1 MANQKRIPFIP
12 KLSREFKP
20 MRHYYCETETTAKLI
35 SRSVFLRLLAEQPY
49 PMGQV
54 SIDFDGGFAYLFP
67 YDPQRAEQFAAAYRE
82 FETEYKRFYR
92 KQEDNHAGRRM
103 TVVHLDQF
111 DDTAA
116 EGDDMQSTWLV
127 SEETPESVCLAKEHF
142 IIHSS
147 SFNSLSD
154 SEREILTGFINSDF
168 NARELARRL
177 GKDPSGVLKLIKR
190 AAVRLEK
197 NRRKFLIPCP
207 HSVPACPNRKV

>member
-12 KLSREFKP
+12 KLSHEFKP

-67 YDPQRAEQFAAAYRE
+67 YDPERAEQFAAAYRE

-92 KQEDNHAGRRM
+92 EQEDIRAGRRM
-103 TVVHLDQF
+103 TIVHLDQF

-116 EGDDMQSTWLV
+116 DGNEMQSTWLV
-127 SEETPESVCLAKEHF
+127 SEETPESIYLTKEHDA
-142 IIHSS
+142 
-147 SFNSLSD
+147 SFKALSD
-154 SEREILTGFINSDF
+154 SDRDILTGFINAGY

-177 GKDPSGVLKLIKR
+177 DKDPSGVLKLVKR
-190 AAVRLEK
+190 AAARLEK
-197 NRRKFLIPCP
+197 KIEEN
-207 HSVPACPNRKV
+207 S

>member
-1 MANQKRIPFIP
+1 MANQKRSPFIP
-12 KLSREFKP
+12 KLSSEFKP

-67 YDPQRAEQFAAAYRE
+67 YDPERAEQFAAAYRE

-92 KQEDNHAGRRM
+92 EQQAIREGRRL

-111 DDTAA
+111 DDSEA
-116 EGDDMQSTWLV
+116 EGDEMQSTWLV
-127 SEETPESVCLAKEHF
+127 SEETPESIYLTKEHDA
-142 IIHSS
+142 
-147 SFNSLSD
+147 SFKALSD
-154 SEREILTGFINSDF
+154 SDRDILTGFINAGY

-177 GKDPSGVLKLIKR
+177 GKDPSGVLKLVKR
-190 AAVRLEK
+190 TAVRLEK
-197 NRRKFLIPCP
+197 KIKEN
-207 HSVPACPNRKV
+207 S

>member
-1 MANQKRIPFIP
+1 MDNNVINLKRIPFIP

-67 YDPQRAEQFAAAYRE
+67 YDPERAEQFAAAYRE

-92 KQEDNHAGRRM
+92 EQEAIRAGRRM
-103 TVVHLDQF
+103 TVVRLGQF
-111 DDTAA
+111 DDSEA
-116 EGDDMQSTWLV
+116 EGDEMQSTWLV
-127 SEETPESVCLAKEHF
+127 SEETPESIYLTKEHDA
-142 IIHSS
+142 
-147 SFNSLSD
+147 SFKALSD
-154 SEREILTGFINSDF
+154 SDRDILTGFINAGY

-177 GKDPSGVLKLIKR
+177 DKDPSGVLKLVKR
-190 AAVRLEK
+190 AAARLEK
-197 NRRKFLIPCP
+197 KIEEN
-207 HSVPACPNRKV
+207 S

>member
-1 MANQKRIPFIP
+1 
-12 KLSREFKP
+12 
-20 MRHYYCETETTAKLI
+20 
-35 SRSVFLRLLAEQPY
+35 
-49 PMGQV
+49 
-54 SIDFDGGFAYLFP
+54 
-67 YDPQRAEQFAAAYRE
+67 
-82 FETEYKRFYR
+82 
-92 KQEDNHAGRRM
+92 M

-154 SEREILTGFINSDF
+154 SDREILTGFINSDF

-177 GKDPSGVLKLIKR
+177 GKDPSGVLKLVKR
-190 AAVRLEK
+190 AAARLEK
-197 NRRKFLIPCP
+197 KIEEK
-207 HSVPACPNRKV
+207 S

>member
-1 MANQKRIPFIP
+1 MANQKRSPFIP
-12 KLSREFKP
+12 KLSSEFKP

-67 YDPQRAEQFAAAYRE
+67 YDPERAEQFAAAYRE

-92 KQEDNHAGRRM
+92 EQQAIREGRRL

-111 DDTAA
+111 DDSEADGN
-116 EGDDMQSTWLV
+116 EMQSTWLV
-127 SEETPESVCLAKEHF
+127 SEETPESIYLTKEHDA
-142 IIHSS
+142 
-147 SFNSLSD
+147 SFKALSD
-154 SEREILTGFINSDF
+154 SDRDILTGFINAGY

-177 GKDPSGVLKLIKR
+177 DKDPSGVLKLVKR
-190 AAVRLEK
+190 AAARLEK
-197 NRRKFLIPCP
+197 KIEEN
-207 HSVPACPNRKV
+207 S

>member
-12 KLSREFKP
+12 KLSHEFKP

-67 YDPQRAEQFAAAYRE
+67 YDPERAEQFAAAYRE

-92 KQEDNHAGRRM
+92 EQEAIRAGRRM

-111 DDTAA
+111 DDSEADGN
-116 EGDDMQSTWLV
+116 EMQSTWLV
-127 SEETPESVCLAKEHF
+127 SEETPESIYLTKEHDA
-142 IIHSS
+142 
-147 SFNSLSD
+147 SFKALSD
-154 SEREILTGFINSDF
+154 SDREILTGFINSDF

-177 GKDPSGVLKLIKR
+177 GKDPSGVLKLVKR
-190 AAVRLEK
+190 AATRLQKKIEE
-197 NRRKFLIPCP
+197 N
-207 HSVPACPNRKV
+207 S

>member
-1 MANQKRIPFIP
+1 MANQKHSPFIP

-54 SIDFDGGFAYLFP
+54 SIDFDGGCAYLFP
-67 YDPQRAEQFAAAYRE
+67 YDPERAEQFAAAYRE

-92 KQEDNHAGRRM
+92 EQEGIRAGRRM

-111 DDTAA
+111 DDSAA

-127 SEETPESVCLAKEHF
+127 SEETPESIFLTKEHDA
-142 IIHSS
+142 
-147 SFNSLSD
+147 SFKALSD
-154 SEREILTGFINSDF
+154 SDRDILTGFINAGY

-177 GKDPSGVLKLIKR
+177 GKDPSGVLKLVKR
-190 AAVRLEK
+190 AAARLEK
-197 NRRKFLIPCP
+197 KIEEN
-207 HSVPACPNRKV
+207 S

>member
-1 MANQKRIPFIP
+1 MANQKHSPFIP

-54 SIDFDGGFAYLFP
+54 SIDFDGGCAYLFP
-67 YDPQRAEQFAAAYRE
+67 YDPERAEQFAAAYRE

-92 KQEDNHAGRRM
+92 EQEGIRAGRRM

-111 DDTAA
+111 DDSAA

-127 SEETPESVCLAKEHF
+127 SEETPESIFLTKEHDA
-142 IIHSS
+142 
-147 SFNSLSD
+147 SFKALSD
-154 SEREILTGFINSDF
+154 SDRDILTGFINAGY

-177 GKDPSGVLKLIKR
+177 GKDPSGVLKLVKR

-197 NRRKFLIPCP
+197 KIEEN
-207 HSVPACPNRKV
+207 S

>member
-1 MANQKRIPFIP
+1 MANQKRSPFIP
-12 KLSREFKP
+12 KLSSEFKP

-67 YDPQRAEQFAAAYRE
+67 YDPERAEQFAAAYRE

-92 KQEDNHAGRRM
+92 EQQAIREGRRL
-103 TVVHLDQF
+103 TVVQLDQF
-111 DDTAA
+111 DDSEA
-116 EGDDMQSTWLV
+116 EDDEMQSTWLV
-127 SEETPESVCLAKEHF
+127 SEETPESIYLTKEHDA
-142 IIHSS
+142 
-147 SFNSLSD
+147 SFKALSD
-154 SEREILTGFINSDF
+154 SGRDILTGFINAGY

-177 GKDPSGVLKLIKR
+177 GKDPSGVLKLVKR

-197 NRRKFLIPCP
+197 KIEEN
-207 HSVPACPNRKV
+207 S

>member
-1 MANQKRIPFIP
+1 MANQKRSPFIP
-12 KLSREFKP
+12 KLSSEFKP

-67 YDPQRAEQFAAAYRE
+67 YDPERAEQFAAAYRE

-92 KQEDNHAGRRM
+92 EQQAIREGRRL
-103 TVVHLDQF
+103 TVVQLDQF
-111 DDTAA
+111 DDSEA
-116 EGDDMQSTWLV
+116 EGDEMQSTWLV
-127 SEETPESVCLAKEHF
+127 SEETPESIYLTKEHDA
-142 IIHSS
+142 
-147 SFNSLSD
+147 SFKALSD
-154 SEREILTGFINSDF
+154 SDRDILTGFINAGY

-177 GKDPSGVLKLIKR
+177 GKDPSGVLKLVKR

-197 NRRKFLIPCP
+197 KIEEN
-207 HSVPACPNRKV
+207 S

>member
-1 MANQKRIPFIP
+1 MTTNLKRIPFIP

-20 MRHYYCETETTAKLI
+20 MKHYLCETDTSVKLI
-35 SRSVFLRLLAEQPY
+35 SRKAFMRQLAQQPC
-49 PMGQV
+49 PKGQV
-54 SIDFDGGFAYLFP
+54 FIDFDDGIVYLFP
-67 YDPQRAEQFAAAYRE
+67 FDPERTAQFTVAYGE

-92 KQEDNHAGRRM
+92 EQEDIRAGRRM
-103 TVVHLDQF
+103 TIVHLDQF

-154 SEREILTGFINSDF
+154 SDREILIGFMNANC
-168 NARELARRL
+168 NARELARCL
-177 GKDPSGVLKLIKR
+177 GKDPSGVSKLVKR
-190 AAVRLEK
+190 AAERLKKKIEE
-197 NRRKFLIPCP
+197 N
-207 HSVPACPNRKV
+207 S

>member
-1 MANQKRIPFIP
+1 MINQKRIPFIP

-20 MRHYYCETETTAKLI
+20 MRHYLCETDTSAKLI
-35 SRSVFLRLLAEQPY
+35 SRKAFMRQLAQQPC
-49 PMGQV
+49 PKGQV
-54 SIDFDGGFAYLFP
+54 FIDFDDGIVYLFP
-67 YDPQRAEQFAAAYRE
+67 FDPERAAQFTVAYGE

-92 KQEDNHAGRRM
+92 EQEDIRAGRRM
-103 TVVHLDQF
+103 TIVHLDQF

-154 SEREILTGFINSDF
+154 SDREILTGFINSDF
-168 NARELARRL
+168 NARELARHL
-177 GKDPSGVLKLIKR
+177 GKDPSGVLKLVKR
-190 AAVRLEK
+190 AAARLEK
-197 NRRKFLIPCP
+197 KIEEN
-207 HSVPACPNRKV
+207 S

>member
-1 MANQKRIPFIP
+1 MANQKHSPFIP

-67 YDPQRAEQFAAAYRE
+67 YDPERAEQFAAAYRE

-92 KQEDNHAGRRM
+92 EQEGIRAGRRM

-111 DDTAA
+111 DDSAA

-127 SEETPESVCLAKEHF
+127 SEETPESIFLTKEHDA
-142 IIHSS
+142 
-147 SFNSLSD
+147 SFKALSD
-154 SEREILTGFINSDF
+154 SDRDILTGFINAGY

-177 GKDPSGVLKLIKR
+177 GKDPSGVLKLVKR

-197 NRRKFLIPCP
+197 KIEEN
-207 HSVPACPNRKV
+207 S

>member
-1 MANQKRIPFIP
+1 MANQKRSPFIP
-12 KLSREFKP
+12 KLSSEFKP

-67 YDPQRAEQFAAAYRE
+67 YDPERAEQFAAAYRE

-92 KQEDNHAGRRM
+92 EQQAIREGRRL

-111 DDTAA
+111 DDSEV
-116 EGDDMQSTWLV
+116 EGDEMQSTWLV
-127 SEETPESVCLAKEHF
+127 SEETPESIYLTKEHDA
-142 IIHSS
+142 
-147 SFNSLSD
+147 SFKALSD
-154 SEREILTGFINSDF
+154 SDRDILTGFINAGY

-177 GKDPSGVLKLIKR
+177 GKDPSGVLKLVKR

-197 NRRKFLIPCP
+197 KIEEN
-207 HSVPACPNRKV
+207 S